1 MKQPLESMKSR
12 ETMGTAIVKIFGI
25 TAALGVA
32 SAAAGAVGARLAGI
46 ESSVLSNS
54 LIGATKRFLLVSE
67 L

>member
-1 MKQPLESMKSR
+1 
-12 ETMGTAIVKIFGI
+12 MGTAIVKIFGI